1 MNHPLSPIM
10 QKNTLLLFDI
20 DGTLMTSG
28 GAGEHALKIGFREEF
43 GIEDDLH
50 NIEIAGR
57 TDSGIARQMLA
68 HHKIA
73 VTPET
78 LEQFYQ
84 GYLRNLKL
92 ELPRRAGALLPGIE
106 PLLQELHG
114 RPHIALGLLTGN
126 LERGAKLKLT
136 HYGVDHFFPFGAF
149 ADDHHDRNA
158 LGHFAQNRATALH
171 GVNFDPDRTTI
182 IGDTPHDVSC
192 ARAIGARVLA
202 VATGAF
208 TADAL
213 AKCEPDAVLENLS
226 DLRSVLDA
234 LNADPR

>member
-1 MNHPLSPIM
+1 MH
-10 QKNTLLLFDI
+10 KDTLLLFDI

-28 GAGEHALKIGFREEF
+28 GAGEHALKVGFREEF
-43 GIEDDLH
+43 GIEDDLR

-68 HHKIA
+68 YHNIA
-73 VTPET
+73 VTAET

-92 ELPRRAGALLPGIE
+92 ELPRRTGTLLPGIE
-106 PLLQELHG
+106 ALLQDLHA
-114 RPHIALGLLTGN
+114 RQHVALGLLTGN
-126 LERGAKLKLT
+126 LERGAQLKLT

-158 LGHFAQNRATALH
+158 LGQFAQQRATALH
-171 GVNFDPDRTTI
+171 GVRFEPGRTTI
-182 IGDTPHDVSC
+182 IGDTPHEVSC

-208 TADAL
+208 NAEAL
-213 AKCEPDAVLENLS
+213 AACNPDAVLENLS
-226 DLRSVLDA
+226 DLRQVLDA
-234 LNADPR
+234 LDADPR